1 MSQAFHINDFNNIE
15 YLILAAVQISPM
27 TVTYR
32 WILLLKPSNEKAYK
46 GYNFNGFRPSPS
58 GIRVDEETPK
68 DRGDLQLQYAK
79 KTGF

>member
-1 MSQAFHINDFNNIE
+1 MKRPI
-15 YLILAAVQISPM
+15 
-27 TVTYR
+27 
-32 WILLLKPSNEKAYK
+32 K